1 MSPKKKHYKEHTVLL
16 LVLSL
21 CIVLV
26 CFFLFFFPLSLF
38 LKKIKVNILLQCFS
52 LQGGM
57 LQCVQNLLLSS
68 ANPVLALGKHAVIF
82 NYTCKFLITQSPTLL
97 QCLEKPGYHIPHHQ
111 PTPCHCSLTI
121 LSQHRHKTLISLQ
134 VMLRLQHWEHHSL
147 PNLFNDGAL
156 LEHSTSATGSL
167 WSMDTS
173 PWKKPGGLQAQM
185 DYSWYKSPRW
195 DFNLHKW
202 RGNTASCV
210 PSN

>member
-52 LQGGM
+52 LQDGM

-134 VMLRLQHWEHHSL
+134 VMLRLQH
-147 PNLFNDGAL
+147 
-156 LEHSTSATGSL
+156 
-167 WSMDTS
+167 
-173 PWKKPGGLQAQM
+173 
-185 DYSWYKSPRW
+185 
-195 DFNLHKW
+195 
-202 RGNTASCV
+202 
-210 PSN
+210 